1 MPIDLNSWRNVIK
14 QVVDSIADENLQR
27 RAWFGIGPEV
37 SSPDDEFNAFFGD
50 AAILE
55 FLARDDTG
63 LNDLQREAGR
73 YLAKLMCDL
82 SNETPDRIEP
92 YSFIDDPRWK
102 KIREAAARFSTL
114 LATTTAIAKTPHD
127 LPGHQ

>member
-37 SSPDDEFNAFFGD
+37 SSPNDEFNAFFGD
-50 AAILE
+50 AAIVE

-63 LNDLQREAGR
+63 LNDLQRAAGR
-73 YLAKLMCDL
+73 YLAQLMSDL
-82 SNETPDRIEP
+82 SKQIPDYIEP
-92 YSFIDDPRWK
+92 CGLIDDPRWK
-102 KIREAAARFSTL
+102 KIREAAARFSAL
-114 LATTTAIAKTPHD
+114 LATRNATAKK
-127 LPGHQ
+127 LE